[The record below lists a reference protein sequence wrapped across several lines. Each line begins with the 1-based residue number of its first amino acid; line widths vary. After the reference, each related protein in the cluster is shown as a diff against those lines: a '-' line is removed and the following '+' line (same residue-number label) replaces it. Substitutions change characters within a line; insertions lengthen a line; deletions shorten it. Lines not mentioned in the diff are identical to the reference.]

1 MYKYHYR
8 LQFIWIGLKYPLNLS
23 LSWWTNLHQLWLCIL
38 WKFYTKS
45 RNRVFLF
52 VCFFFICFAFF
63 KNCCLINIPLW
74 LHHQYSAHLLAV
86 HSSNNSLRVIIYFS
100 SFMTDW
106 WGNIL
111 QPSNLGM
118 QHHCSETNSGKL
130 SRVSSSANQRLHSG
144 LWSNFVLLLW
154 VQLRCLALRVKEPN
168 HLWHSLKNNKPLR
181 LTVQVWR
188 KTSNF
193 HNKIAEAVKGEYLRF
208 KNYRVQLNSSWKTA
222 KNNFLDFV
230 VALDTL
236 ANLLL

>member
-1 MYKYHYR
+1 MGDKFR
-8 LQFIWIGLKYPLNLS
+8 STVTLRPLEKKK
-23 LSWWTNLHQLWLCIL
+23 IVV
-38 WKFYTKS
+38 
-45 RNRVFLF
+45 VF
-52 VCFFFICFAFF
+52 FFFISALLFL
-63 KNCCLINIPLW
+63 KNCCLINIPLS

-86 HSSNNSLRVIIYFS
+86 NSSNNSLRVIIYFS

-118 QHHCSETNSGKL
+118 QHHCSKTNSGKL
-130 SRVSSSANQRLHSG
+130 SRVSSSANRRLHSG

-208 KNYRVQLNSSWKTA
+208 KNYRVHLNSSWKTA

>member
-1 MYKYHYR
+1 M
-8 LQFIWIGLKYPLNLS
+8 F
-23 LSWWTNLHQLWLCIL
+23 
-38 WKFYTKS
+38 F
-45 RNRVFLF
+45 
-52 VCFFFICFAFF
+52 FFFISALLFL
-63 KNCCLINIPLW
+63 KNCCLINIPLS

-86 HSSNNSLRVIIYFS
+86 NSSNNSLRVIIYFS

-118 QHHCSETNSGKL
+118 QHHCSKTNSGKL
-130 SRVSSSANQRLHSG
+130 SRVSSSANRRLHSG

-208 KNYRVQLNSSWKTA
+208 KNYRVHLNSSWKTA